1 MTDNAVNEDGGSQVD
16 REGIHIER
24 DLADA
29 VSIEEELDANVVGP
43 YRFPEPKRRR
53 IAGWV
58 FVVGAAL
65 AAVLIDGGW
74 IPAIG
79 FLALAAWQF
88 LASWPLDIHEE
99 QALAIAGTAIGFPV
113 GHASAAVTFKGWRSR
128 PRWSVVLYSA
138 AEPPDQRALVVVDA
152 VSGDV
157 VEEPYVEEVASV

>member
-1 MTDNAVNEDGGSQVD
+1 MTDEGSRVD

-24 DLADA
+24 ELADA
-29 VSIEEELDANVVGP
+29 VAIEEELDANVVGP
-43 YRFPEPKRRR
+43 YRFPSPTRRR

-58 FVVGAAL
+58 FVAGAVLAL
-65 AAVLIDGGW
+65 VLIDGGW

-88 LASWPLDIHEE
+88 AASWPLTIHEE
-99 QALAIAGTAIGFPV
+99 EALGLAGGEVDFPV

-138 AEPPDQRALVVVDA
+138 TEPPDQRALVVVDA
-152 VSGDV
+152 VSGEI
-157 VEEPYVEEVASV
+157 VEEPYVEEVPAV